1 MKSLTLA
8 ARIVS
13 SIGLVLSISGCGGG
27 SPRIQ
32 PPPQVSGW
40 SWVGGANVA
49 NQSGVY
55 GTRGTPS
62 SSNIAGAR
70 QGAVSWTD
78 SGGNLWLFGGG
89 GYDSAGTFGFLN
101 DLWRFDGSNWTW
113 VNGAN
118 TVNQAGVY
126 GTQGSASSSNVPGAR
141 ETALTWTDS
150 SGNLW
155 LFGGYGFDAS
165 GFSVGHLNDLWKFDG
180 SNWTWVS
187 GADTVQQTGVY
198 GTQGIADPSN
208 VPGSRDGAVGWKDS
222 NGNIWLFGGDGLD
235 SAGTFGE
242 LNDLWKFDGSQWAW
256 INGSNLVNQPGLYG
270 TQGMAEPGNAP
281 GARWFPVSWTDGSGH
296 FWLLGGVGF
305 DSAATL
311 GDLNDLWEFDGS
323 NWVWVSG
330 ANVAGQAGVYGTQ
343 GTASPS
349 NWPGGRW
356 QASSRSDGSRNLW
369 LFGGL
374 GFDSAGTEADLND
387 LWKFDGQKWT
397 WVSGANTAK
406 QVGVYGT
413 KGTAS
418 QSNVPGA
425 RRSSVSWIDK
435 SGNIWVFGGLGYD
448 STGNISELNDLWRFQ
463 P

>member
-1 MKSLTLA
+1 
-8 ARIVS
+8 
-13 SIGLVLSISGCGGG
+13 
-27 SPRIQ
+27 
-32 PPPQVSGW
+32 
-40 SWVGGANVA
+40 
-49 NQSGVY
+49 
-55 GTRGTPS
+55 
-62 SSNIAGAR
+62 
-70 QGAVSWTD
+70 VSWTD
-78 SGGNLWLFGGG
+78 SSGNLWLFGGG
-89 GYDSAGTFGFLN
+89 GYDSAGTFGLLN

-118 TVNQAGVY
+118 AVNQAGVY
-126 GTQGSASSSNVPGAR
+126 GTQGSASSLNVPGAR
-141 ETALTWTDS
+141 ETAVTWTDS

-187 GADTVQQTGVY
+187 GADTVQQSGVY

-208 VPGSRDGAVGWKDS
+208 VPGSREGAVAWKDS
-222 NGNIWLFGGDGLD
+222 SGNVWLFGGTGLD
-235 SAGTFGE
+235 TAGTPGG
-242 LNDLWKFDGSQWAW
+242 LNDLWEFDGSQWAW

-270 TQGMAEPGNAP
+270 TQGMASPANAP
-281 GARWFPVSWTDGSGH
+281 GARLFPVSWTDGSGH

-323 NWVWVSG
+323 NWIWVSG
-330 ANVAGQAGVYGTQ
+330 ANVANQAGVYGTQ
-343 GTASPS
+343 GTSSSS
-349 NWPGGRW
+349 NWPGSRW
-356 QASSRSDGSRNLW
+356 ESSLRTDGSGNLW

-374 GFDSAGTEADLND
+374 GFDLAGGTEADLND

-406 QVGVYGT
+406 QAGVYGT

-425 RRSSVSWIDK
+425 RRNSLSWIDK
-435 SGNIWVFGGLGYD
+435 SGNVWVFGGLGYD
-448 STGNISELNDLWRFQ
+448 STGNFSELNDLWRFR